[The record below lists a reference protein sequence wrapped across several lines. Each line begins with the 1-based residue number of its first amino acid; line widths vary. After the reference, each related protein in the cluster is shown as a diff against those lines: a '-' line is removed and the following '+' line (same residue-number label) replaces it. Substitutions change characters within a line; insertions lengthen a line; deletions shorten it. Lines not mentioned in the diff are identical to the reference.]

1 MNPESHHPS
10 QRSRA
15 GAGGPTRRPASA
27 APTRGLVLG
36 CMLAAGL
43 LAGCA
48 APPAVSAPAQ
58 PATAASSATIDGPS
72 ARLLLRGSVPV
83 GDQIAVF
90 KLADAVACKGPS
102 LLTAGT
108 QQKPP
113 APVELPAGVLT
124 TLDFVIIRAG
134 KPGCGV
140 RWSFTPA
147 AGKTYLLL
155 GLAVGSGCRARLVD
169 ASVPDRL
176 VLPPDAALR
185 SASGQ
190 TCLPLAQARA
200 AARPNA
206 ALIQG
211 GQHQGEAVLNP
222 QATTEALQGLI
233 GR

>member
-1 MNPESHHPS
+1 MYPEIHPPS
-10 QRSRA
+10 QRRRA
-15 GAGGPTRRPASA
+15 GAGRPTRRPASA
-27 APTRGLVLG
+27 APTCGLVLG
-36 CMLAAGL
+36 CMLAAGP

-48 APPAVSAPAQ
+48 APPAASAPAPAQ
-58 PATAASSATIDGPS
+58 PASAATFDGPS

-83 GDQIAVF
+83 GDQFAVF

-102 LLTAGT
+102 LLSAGT

-113 APVELPAGVLT
+113 APVVLPAGVLT

-147 AGKTYLLL
+147 ADKTYLML

-233 GR
+233 GQ